1 MGKKA
6 NLDVRF
12 PCLLG
17 RRHSPRLG
25 VVQKLRVLSQASP
38 QPEPLAGIVA
48 LVDQVALGRVGAVML
63 LQSLGSALP
72 RLGLEAAVLPHAQ
85 LHALAQAA
93 EEGGLVGGRPAEPRR
108 PAVAIDAAGPLS
120 VRAGEVDVVFRHG
133 GIRSAGRRASVFRP
147 GARSRSVTGCWRLA
161 GKHGEAPLSAGPCE
175 AAARGIFVEG

>member
-1 MGKKA
+1 MWAKA

-25 VVQKLRVLSQASP
+25 VVQELRVLSQASP

-63 LQSLGSALP
+63 LQGLGGALP

-120 VRAGEVDVVFRHG
+120 VAGEVDVVFRHLM
-133 GIRSAGRRASVFRP
+133 AGSD
-147 GARSRSVTGCWRLA
+147 
-161 GKHGEAPLSAGPCE
+161 
-175 AAARGIFVEG
+175 

>member
-1 MGKKA
+1 MRAKA

-25 VVQKLRVLSQASP
+25 AVQELRVFSQASP

-48 LVDQVALGRVGAVML
+48 LVDEVALGRVGAVML
-63 LQSLGSALP
+63 LQGLGGALP

-133 GIRSAGRRASVFRP
+133 GIRSARSPEAGRRASVP
-147 GARSRSVTGCWRLA
+147 EHGLGQSRGCWRLA
-161 GKHGEAPLSAGPCE
+161 GKHGETPPIGRP
-175 AAARGIFVEG
+175 V